1 MTAAATF
8 MPTVGQAREAGFFP
22 SRHTVEIVDNRML
35 ADGVYRLTFRDEF
48 IAGHAKPA
56 QFVDVYSN
64 NPSRLMP
71 RPFGVAEVDGDEV
84 SLIFAVVGKGT
95 AEFSELR
102 AGDTIRVMGPLGNSF
117 NTKENANYVLVAG
130 GLGVPPLVRAA
141 QAIAESEGS
150 TSTAVFG
157 YRNVRF
163 GDGYVGRYADK
174 TYSIDESEGNV
185 VTLLDRIENELVNGE
200 LKPVVLSCGPLPMMK
215 AVAAWAAKRGTA
227 ELGTAHGLRIRH
239 MRAVHRRHR
248 RRTIEGLLG
257 RTCVHPRTIGMGGVS
272 MTAEQHANLYE
283 QHEWKH
289 PTQVAGIPWKNPVAT
304 ASGTF
309 QYAAVRWFYDVSQLG
324 AVTTKGVSPVP
335 WEGNPGIRTAEGP
348 SSNINAVGLQ
358 NPGVDHYL
366 EDDLP
371 KLKAINATVIANVA
385 GHCDDDYAEVVSKL
399 DDSPA
404 DMLEINVSCPNV
416 SAGGMSVGT
425 DPVALSRLITRL
437 RKLTD
442 KKMIVKL
449 TPNVTDITVPAR
461 AAVESGADALSLINT
476 LLGMRINI
484 RTGEPVITHVT
495 GGVSGPAVLPV
506 GLAAVWRVRAAL
518 PEIPIIGIGG
528 IDSGETAL
536 EYLYAGANAVEV
548 GAAAL
553 FEPTAP
559 LRVARELDDL
569 LDERPELAD
578 KLAKGETW
586 R

>member
-185 VTLLDRIENELVNGE
+185 VTLLDRIENELVNGK
-200 LKPVVLSCGPLPMMK
+200 LKPVILSCGPLPMMK
-215 AVAAWAAKRGTA
+215 AVAAWAAKRG
-227 ELGTAHGLRIRH
+227 
-239 MRAVHRRHR
+239 
-248 RRTIEGLLG
+248 IEAQLSLEQRMGCG
-257 RTCVHPRTIGMGGVS
+257 YGTCVLCTV
-272 MTAEQHANLYE
+272 
-283 QHEWKH
+283 
-289 PTQVAGIPWKNPVAT
+289 
-304 ASGTF
+304 
-309 QYAAVRWFYDVSQLG
+309 D
-324 AVTTKGVSPVP
+324 
-335 WEGNPGIRTAEGP
+335 TAEGR
-348 SSNINAVGLQ
+348 
-358 NPGVDHYL
+358 
-366 EDDLP
+366 
-371 KLKAINATVIANVA
+371 LKVCSD
-385 GHCDDDYAEVVSKL
+385 G
-399 DDSPA
+399 
-404 DMLEINVSCPNV
+404 
-416 SAGGMSVGT
+416 
-425 DPVALSRLITRL
+425 PVFTR
-437 RKLTD
+437 
-442 KKMIVKL
+442 
-449 TPNVTDITVPAR
+449 
-461 AAVESGADALSLINT
+461 EQ
-476 LLGMRINI
+476 LGW
-484 RTGEPVITHVT
+484 GE
-495 GGVSGPAVLPV
+495 
-506 GLAAVWRVRAAL
+506 
-518 PEIPIIGIGG
+518 
-528 IDSGETAL
+528 
-536 EYLYAGANAVEV
+536 
-548 GAAAL
+548 
-553 FEPTAP
+553 
-559 LRVARELDDL
+559 
-569 LDERPELAD
+569 
-578 KLAKGETW
+578 
-586 R
+586 

>member
-1 MTAAATF
+1 
-8 MPTVGQAREAGFFP
+8 
-22 SRHTVEIVDNRML
+22 
-35 ADGVYRLTFRDEF
+35 
-48 IAGHAKPA
+48 
-56 QFVDVYSN
+56 
-64 NPSRLMP
+64 
-71 RPFGVAEVDGDEV
+71 
-84 SLIFAVVGKGT
+84 
-95 AEFSELR
+95 
-102 AGDTIRVMGPLGNSF
+102 
-117 NTKENANYVLVAG
+117 
-130 GLGVPPLVRAA
+130 
-141 QAIAESEGS
+141 
-150 TSTAVFG
+150 
-157 YRNVRF
+157 
-163 GDGYVGRYADK
+163 
-174 TYSIDESEGNV
+174 
-185 VTLLDRIENELVNGE
+185 
-200 LKPVVLSCGPLPMMK
+200 
-215 AVAAWAAKRGTA
+215 
-227 ELGTAHGLRIRH
+227 
-239 MRAVHRRHR
+239 
-248 RRTIEGLLG
+248 
-257 RTCVHPRTIGMGGVS
+257 

-484 RTGEPVITHVT
+484 RTGEPVITHVRPGRPAGRT
-495 GGVSGPAVLPV
+495 GRGMARARRIARNTDHRHRRHRLRRDRARIPV
-506 GLAAVWRVRAAL
+506 CRRQRRRSRRGRIVRA
-518 PEIPIIGIGG
+518 
-528 IDSGETAL
+528 DR
-536 EYLYAGANAVEV
+536 
-548 GAAAL
+548 AAARG
-553 FEPTAP
+553 PRT
-559 LRVARELDDL
+559 RRSARRTSRTRRQARQRRDL
-569 LDERPELAD
+569 ALKFRN
-578 KLAKGETW
+578 
-586 R
+586 RSM

>member
-200 LKPVVLSCGPLPMMK
+200 LKPVILSCGPLPMMK
-215 AVAAWAAKRGTA
+215 AVAAWAAKRG
-227 ELGTAHGLRIRH
+227 
-239 MRAVHRRHR
+239 
-248 RRTIEGLLG
+248 IEAQLSLEQRMGCG
-257 RTCVHPRTIGMGGVS
+257 YGTCVLCTV
-272 MTAEQHANLYE
+272 
-283 QHEWKH
+283 
-289 PTQVAGIPWKNPVAT
+289 
-304 ASGTF
+304 
-309 QYAAVRWFYDVSQLG
+309 D
-324 AVTTKGVSPVP
+324 
-335 WEGNPGIRTAEGP
+335 TAEGR
-348 SSNINAVGLQ
+348 
-358 NPGVDHYL
+358 
-366 EDDLP
+366 
-371 KLKAINATVIANVA
+371 LKV
-385 GHCDDDYAEVVSKL
+385 
-399 DDSPA
+399 
-404 DMLEINVSCPNV
+404 
-416 SAGGMSVGT
+416 
-425 DPVALSRLITRL
+425 
-437 RKLTD
+437 
-442 KKMIVKL
+442 
-449 TPNVTDITVPAR
+449 
-461 AAVESGADALSLINT
+461 
-476 LLGMRINI
+476 
-484 RTGEPVITHVT
+484 
-495 GGVSGPAVLPV
+495 
-506 GLAAVWRVRAAL
+506 
-518 PEIPIIGIGG
+518 
-528 IDSGETAL
+528 
-536 EYLYAGANAVEV
+536 
-548 GAAAL
+548 
-553 FEPTAP
+553 
-559 LRVARELDDL
+559 
-569 LDERPELAD
+569 
-578 KLAKGETW
+578 
-586 R
+586 

>member
-1 MTAAATF
+1 M
-8 MPTVGQAREAGFFP
+8 
-22 SRHTVEIVDNRML
+22 
-35 ADGVYRLTFRDEF
+35 
-48 IAGHAKPA
+48 
-56 QFVDVYSN
+56 
-64 NPSRLMP
+64 
-71 RPFGVAEVDGDEV
+71 
-84 SLIFAVVGKGT
+84 
-95 AEFSELR
+95 
-102 AGDTIRVMGPLGNSF
+102 
-117 NTKENANYVLVAG
+117 LVAG

-215 AVAAWAAKRGTA
+215 A
-227 ELGTAHGLRIRH
+227 
-239 MRAVHRRHR
+239 
-248 RRTIEGLLG
+248 
-257 RTCVHPRTIGMGGVS
+257 
-272 MTAEQHANLYE
+272 AEQHANLYE

-461 AAVESGADALSLINT
+461 AAVESGADARHRRRVRP
-476 LLGMRINI
+476 GRPAG
-484 RTGEPVITHVT
+484 RTGRGMARARRIARNTDHRHRRHRLRRDRARIPVCRRQRRRSRRGRI
-495 GGVSGPAVLPV
+495 
-506 GLAAVWRVRAAL
+506 VRA
-518 PEIPIIGIGG
+518 
-528 IDSGETAL
+528 DR
-536 EYLYAGANAVEV
+536 
-548 GAAAL
+548 AAARG
-553 FEPTAP
+553 PRT
-559 LRVARELDDL
+559 RRSARRTSRTRRQARQRRDL
-569 LDERPELAD
+569 ALKFRN
-578 KLAKGETW
+578 
-586 R
+586 RSM

>member
-200 LKPVVLSCGPLPMMK
+200 LKPVILS
-215 AVAAWAAKRGTA
+215 
-227 ELGTAHGLRIRH
+227 
-239 MRAVHRRHR
+239 
-248 RRTIEGLLG
+248 
-257 RTCVHPRTIGMGGVS
+257 
-272 MTAEQHANLYE
+272 
-283 QHEWKH
+283 
-289 PTQVAGIPWKNPVAT
+289 
-304 ASGTF
+304 
-309 QYAAVRWFYDVSQLG
+309 
-324 AVTTKGVSPVP
+324 
-335 WEGNPGIRTAEGP
+335 
-348 SSNINAVGLQ
+348 
-358 NPGVDHYL
+358 
-366 EDDLP
+366 
-371 KLKAINATVIANVA
+371 
-385 GHCDDDYAEVVSKL
+385 
-399 DDSPA
+399 
-404 DMLEINVSCPNV
+404 
-416 SAGGMSVGT
+416 
-425 DPVALSRLITRL
+425 
-437 RKLTD
+437 
-442 KKMIVKL
+442 
-449 TPNVTDITVPAR
+449 
-461 AAVESGADALSLINT
+461 
-476 LLGMRINI
+476 
-484 RTGEPVITHVT
+484 
-495 GGVSGPAVLPV
+495 
-506 GLAAVWRVRAAL
+506 
-518 PEIPIIGIGG
+518 
-528 IDSGETAL
+528 
-536 EYLYAGANAVEV
+536 
-548 GAAAL
+548 
-553 FEPTAP
+553 
-559 LRVARELDDL
+559 
-569 LDERPELAD
+569 
-578 KLAKGETW
+578 
-586 R
+586 